1 METSTSSEDFPFLA
15 RLEILPKWEAAARRW
30 LEVGGAGDYGIAA
43 LALSTPLA
51 PEAAAFVRFVKLG
64 KLRLN
69 LEGEEL
75 RHV

>member
-15 RLEILPKWEAAARRW
+15 R
-30 LEVGGAGDYGIAA
+30 
-43 LALSTPLA
+43 LA